1 MKNVITFSFIFLFT
15 VLILLNDSF
24 AQSFY
29 SGKIGMNLSIYGR
42 VRVYS
47 DSLTTRQIDRSS
59 ILVASAPNAVFDY
72 TNDAEAID
80 TAMSVLTPSISDYEL
95 YGSIDNS
102 YAGLFAPPDVLAK
115 INVYG
120 WNNVGGAIVKFTIIN
135 RESFSIDATVGME
148 IIPQPNGSYGLE
160 TIKYYDS
167 EKIISTFRQSE
178 DNMVG
183 YKILSGDV
191 TTVHSIDWYD
201 GYSLIDDSLY
211 NWMTTGTFQPQFDA
225 GGDGPVTFFSQNS
238 VPVSVGDST
247 VVYIG
252 ISVGI
257 DETGMLENMDEVQSL
272 YDLITDVPQ
281 NINAQ
286 PTAFELNQN
295 YPNPFNPSTTISFSI
310 PSQEKV
316 KLQVFNALGQ
326 EVALLLD
333 KEISAGSYN
342 YTFDASGLTSGIYFY
357 TLSTGTNS
365 ITKKMILIK

>member
-1 MKNVITFSFIFLFT
+1 MKNVITFSFFFLFG
-15 VLILLNDSF
+15 VLILLSDSF

-29 SGKIGMNLSIYGR
+29 TGKIGMNLSIYGR

-59 ILVASAPNAVFDY
+59 LLVASAPNAVFDY

-80 TAMSVLTPSISDYEL
+80 TAMTVLTPLISDYEL

-120 WNNVGGAIVKFTIIN
+120 WNDVGGAIVKFTILNRQLDLIN
-135 RESFSIDATVGME
+135 AIVGME
-148 IIPQPNGSYGLE
+148 IIPEPNGSYGLE

-191 TTVHSIDWYD
+191 TSVYSIDWFD

-211 NWMTTGTFQPQFDA
+211 DWMTTGTLQPQFDA

-247 VVYIG
+247 VFYIG

-257 DETGMLENMDEVQSL
+257 DETGMLENMDEVQFYFDQL
-272 YDLITDVPQ
+272 TDVLVENNSLPS
-281 NINAQ
+281 
-286 PTAFELNQN
+286 TFVLSQN
-295 YPNPFNPSTTISFSI
+295 YPNPFNPSTRISWQLPTASW
-310 PSQEKV
+310 QTLKV
-316 KLQVFNALGQ
+316 YDILGREVVTLVDEYRNAGNY
-326 EVALLLD
+326 
-333 KEISAGSYN
+333 EI
-342 YTFDASGLTSGIYFY
+342 TFDASGLNSGIYFY
-357 TLSTGTNS
+357 TLSTSNGS
-365 ITKKMILIK
+365 ITKKMILLK

>member
-1 MKNVITFSFIFLFT
+1 MKNVITFSFFFLFT
-15 VLILLNDSF
+15 VLILSNDSF

-29 SGKIGMNLSIYGR
+29 SGKIGMDLSIYGR
-42 VRVYS
+42 VRVFS

-59 ILVASAPNAVFDY
+59 LLVASAPNAVFDY

-80 TAMSVLTPSISDYEL
+80 TAMNVLNPSISDYEL

-102 YAGLFAPPDVLAK
+102 YDGLFAPPNVLAK

-120 WNNVGGAIVKFTIIN
+120 WNNVGGAVVKFTVLN
-135 RESFSIDATVGME
+135 REVDLINAIVGME
-148 IIPQPNGSYGLE
+148 IIPEPNGSYGLE

-167 EKIISTFRQSE
+167 EGIVSTFRQGE

-183 YKILSGDV
+183 YKLLSGQF
-191 TTVHSIDWYD
+191 TTVYSIDWYD

-211 NWMTTGTFQPQFDA
+211 NWMTKGILQPQFDA

-238 VPVSVGDST
+238 VPINTGDST

-257 DETGMLENMDEVQSL
+257 DETGMLENMDEVQSF

-295 YPNPFNPSTTISFSI
+295 YPNPFNPSTTISFSV
-310 PSQEKV
+310 PQQQQVMLKV
-316 KLQVFNALGQ
+316 FDALGQ
-326 EVALLLD
+326 EVAVIVDRELQ
-333 KEISAGSYN
+333 AGQYN
-342 YTFDASGLTSGIYFY
+342 YTFNAADIPSGIYFY
-357 TLSTGTNS
+357 TLTAGNNS
-365 ITKKMILIK
+365 ITKKMILLK